1 MRVLLDTGGLFL
13 YTNPMQKLL
22 IQEFISSHPDWERIL
37 LEKPYCLNIQRD
49 SKFGRNF
56 LLFKYDQI
64 DSDFSIPLVRECR
77 GLILDADTL
86 EPVCV
91 PFFKFFNAE
100 EKHADEIDWK
110 TAWSSE
116 KLDGSLTK
124 VVRLGNDLLV
134 STNGTI
140 DAYKA
145 PIQDQI
151 GFVGKTFGDLF
162 EMAVANAKDRYDRIS
177 LENHY
182 AREDWH
188 LPPMDWFRNLL
199 QEGHTY
205 MFELTSRYN
214 HIVVKFGDPEIHLIG
229 IRDNRTF
236 REIEFF
242 NHPLSRFFHT
252 PELFRLGTLKEV
264 EEAAERLDADHE
276 GFVVCD
282 GDFRRVKVKS
292 TTYCHLHH
300 LRGEGGTPSFERG
313 IEIVRK
319 NELDEV
325 LAYFPEFREHLERIK
340 SDLDDLVERLE
351 SEWLKFSCVRHYLKT
366 RKEQALAILSEEG
379 FGKKFSGVGF
389 SLLDGR
395 VSSVREWI
403 EKCPAKNLVKYLG
416 YKEDKVEN

>member
-1 MRVLLDTGGLFL
+1 
-13 YTNPMQKLL
+13 MQKLL
-22 IQEFISSHPDWERIL
+22 IQEFISSHSDWERIL
-37 LEKPYCLNIQRD
+37 PEKPYCLNIQRD
-49 SKFGRNF
+49 SKFGRN
-56 LLFKYDQI
+56 LVLFKYNQI
-64 DSDFSIPLVRECR
+64 ESDFSIPLVRECR
-77 GLILDADTL
+77 GLILDADTF

-100 EKHADEIDWK
+100 ETHADEIDWK

-116 KLDGSLTK
+116 KLDGSICK
-124 VVRLGNDLLV
+124 VVRLGNDLLI

-162 EMAVANAKDRYDRIS
+162 EMAVANAKERYDRIS
-177 LENHY
+177 FENHY

-188 LPPMDWFRNLL
+188 LTPMDWFRNLL
-199 QEGHTY
+199 QEGYTY

-252 PELFRLGTLKEV
+252 PELFGLGTLKEV
-264 EEAAERLDADHE
+264 EEAAEKLDANHE

-282 GDFRRVKVKS
+282 GNFRRVKVKS
-292 TTYCHLHH
+292 STYVAIHH
-300 LRGEGGTPSFERG
+300 LRGEGGAPSFERG

-325 LAYFPEFREHLERIK
+325 LTYFPEFREHLEKIR
-340 SDLDDLVERLE
+340 SDLDTLVERLD
-351 SEWLKFSCVRHYLKT
+351 SGWDLL
-366 RKEQALAILSEEG
+366 RKNLSGLPSRKDQALFIMSDKC
-379 FGKKFSGVGF
+379 FGKKFSGIGF
-389 SLLDGR
+389 SLLDGK
-395 VSSVREWI
+395 VSSAREWI
-403 EKCPAKNLVKYLG
+403 EKCPARNLVKYLG
-416 YKEDKVEN
+416 YKEVNVENQDQKEE